1 MSINMETFINYNSE
15 RTGKVVLIL
24 IIIYI
29 DLIEVQ
35 MLRETYLNCGR
46 AEPVTLCSL
55 ALRQRVE
62 RIQT

>member
-1 MSINMETFINYNSE
+1 MSINMETFVNYNSE
-15 RTGKVVLIL
+15 CTGKVVVIC

-29 DLIEVQ
+29 DLMEVQ
-35 MLRETYLNCGR
+35 MVRETYLNCAR